1 MIRAAT
7 LLLGSNL
14 GVALLRFA
22 RNIMLARLL
31 SVENFGIASTFA
43 MTFALLEM
51 VGYLGLDRLLVQT
64 NDGDAPRVQATLHS
78 IQVLRGV
85 LMALLLYFTAAPLA
99 GFMGVPEVA
108 WGFQLMAVIP
118 LIQGLMHL
126 DIARAQRG
134 MNFGPFMKTALATE
148 CVTLLMIWPL
158 YLAFGDYRV
167 ALFALIFQESVLLV
181 LSHLVAERAFRFGL
195 DRDLA
200 IRAFHFGWPLLLNA
214 FLMYG
219 IFQGDRL
226 IVANRLGATELGLF
240 SLAFVLTLVP
250 SKVMAQTQQLL
261 FLPGL
266 ARLKDDDAAFRR
278 LAAVAVQAGLAA
290 GLVLAAGFS
299 VFGPDLVLALFGDKY
314 AGSLAVL
321 VWLAVMQAARIA
333 KSGVSVAALAR
344 GETRNPMIAN
354 ITRILLLPAAW
365 LAVGSGADLVVV
377 VWLAILGELLG
388 VGVALVLLDRWVGV
402 PIAVFARP
410 VAAWGLALAVICA
423 VLLEAPVEPRPFAN
437 LAWPQ
442 LAVIAAAA
450 VALLSMTDL
459 RSWVRSHLSG
469 HGRGAG

>member
-14 GVALLRFA
+14 SVALLRFA

-64 NDGDAPRVQATLHS
+64 KDGDAPRVQATLHS

-167 ALFALIFQESVLLV
+167 ALYALIFQESVLLI

-195 DRDLA
+195 DRDFA

-266 ARLKDDDAAFRR
+266 SRLKDDDAAFNR
-278 LAAVAVQAGLAA
+278 LAAVAIQAGLAA
-290 GLVLAAGFS
+290 GIVLAAGFS

-333 KSGVSVAALAR
+333 KSGVSVAAVAR

-365 LAVGSGADLVVV
+365 VAVGAGADLVVV
-377 VWLAILGELLG
+377 VWLAILGEVLG
-388 VGVALVLLDRWVGV
+388 IGIALVLLDRWVGV
-402 PIAVFARP
+402 PITRFVRP
-410 VAAWGLALAVICA
+410 LVAWALALSAVGA
-423 VLLEAPVEPRPFAN
+423 ALLAAPAEARPFAN

-442 LAVIAAAA
+442 LAVIAAAVA
-450 VALLSMTDL
+450 ALLSMTDL
-459 RSWVRSHLSG
+459 RSWALAQLAGR
-469 HGRGAG
+469 GRGAA